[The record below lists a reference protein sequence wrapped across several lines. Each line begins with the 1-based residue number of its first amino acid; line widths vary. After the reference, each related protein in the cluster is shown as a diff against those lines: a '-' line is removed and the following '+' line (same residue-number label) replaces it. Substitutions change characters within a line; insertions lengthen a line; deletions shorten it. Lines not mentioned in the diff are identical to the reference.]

1 MEEQDLAAGSEPLSE
16 LESLRREN
24 QQLWEQVESAGSIV
38 ARLEETMTQRDAEI
52 AALREAG
59 EAARRE
65 STGLSGS
72 LMEAVRTYRDL
83 VLQTEPGLPS
93 DMVVGG
99 TIAEIIEAADK
110 ARAVVDGVRRAI
122 EAENTRNHVSA
133 GAPARSA
140 PDVSALSSREKIR
153 FALTTKTE

>member
-38 ARLEETMTQRDAEI
+38 ARLEETMTQRAEI